1 MESAWHLMALYMVRA
16 IIFSRL
22 LVESV
27 NRKDQVAGGWDKDCD
42 N

>member
-1 MESAWHLMALYMVRA
+1 MEFAWHLMALYMVRA

-27 NRKDQVAGGWDKDCD
+27 NRKD
-42 N
+42 

>member
-1 MESAWHLMALYMVRA
+1 MESVWHLMALYMVRA

-27 NRKDQVAGGWDKDCD
+27 NRKD
-42 N
+42 